1 MAHENNSKT
10 LEQNA
15 ANTLDNVDTT
25 YNFTYDIYLGNAKLE
40 GFIEPNS
47 FKRI

>member
-1 MAHENNSKT
+1 MAKNNSKT

-40 GFIEPNS
+40 GFIENNS